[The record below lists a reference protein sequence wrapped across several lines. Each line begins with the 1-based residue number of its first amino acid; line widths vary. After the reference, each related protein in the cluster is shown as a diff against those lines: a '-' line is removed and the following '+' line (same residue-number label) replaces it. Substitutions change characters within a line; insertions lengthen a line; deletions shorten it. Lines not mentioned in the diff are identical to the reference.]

1 MERTLLYY
9 PTIDIPNMKWL
20 YSSILYADK
29 VSSIVPFY
37 DINDNRFPD
46 LLKYL
51 VEKEQY
57 KPIFI
62 RRLLNAYNDEFEE
75 FEEIFISTTSSEEF
89 KRTLN
94 NDKSLSY
101 QHYDTLYGGKMTYR
115 INQYMRETGLIK
127 STNGDVYVTDEIVS
141 LFYMSL
147 LARYVTKIIK
157 DDFIIPSTDDKR
169 YQDIS
174 FSSSNQ
180 KEPAMNFILEN
191 CLPTPV
197 ENTPLEKIIDFKKAR
212 RDELL
217 EFRKYLSKVQEK
229 IRKATEEQE
238 IKEIQIDTK
247 ENIEKAINDL
257 SRLCKE
263 NSIKT
268 FFTSFESLLKLDSP
282 KLFQTLTVTGAIT
295 TPINPVIGAVA
306 GLIGVSGGIASSY
319 FSNKREIDK
328 SELAYL
334 FKAKQEGLIK

>member
-29 VSSIVPFY
+29 VSSIVPFN

-51 VEKEQY
+51 VDQEQY

-62 RRLLNAYNDEFEE
+62 ERLLSSYNTEFNEFEE
-75 FEEIFISTTSSEEF
+75 FFISTTSSDEF
-89 KRTLN
+89 QVKLKN
-94 NDKSLSY
+94 GKGLSY
-101 QHYDTLYGGKMTYR
+101 QHYDKLYSGKMTYR
-115 INQYMRETGLIK
+115 INQYMREAGLIK
-127 STNGDVYVTDEIVS
+127 STVGDVFVTDEIVS

-147 LARYVTKIIK
+147 LAQYVTKIIK

-174 FSSSNQ
+174 FNSSKQ

-197 ENTPLEKIIDFKKAR
+197 ENTPIEKIIDFKKAR

-257 SRLCKE
+257 SKLCKE

-282 KLFQTLTVTGAIT
+282 KLFQTLSVTGAVT
-295 TPINPVIGAVA
+295 TAINPLFGVVA
-306 GLIGVSGGIASSY
+306 GLIGISGGIASSY
-319 FSNKREIDK
+319 FSNRREIDK

-334 FKAKQEGLIK
+334 FKARQEGVI